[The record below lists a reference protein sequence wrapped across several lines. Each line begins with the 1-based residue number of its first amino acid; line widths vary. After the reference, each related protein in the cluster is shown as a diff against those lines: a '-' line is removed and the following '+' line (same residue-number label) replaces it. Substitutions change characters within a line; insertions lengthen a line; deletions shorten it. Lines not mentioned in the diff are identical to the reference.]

1 MLRILSKN
9 PKSTTMVTR
18 FESKIETYDVI
29 EDLSS
34 WEFVNPSD
42 DEQEDSYSFSD
53 HTSDDE
59 SDELMSKEDDPCEI
73 GSPPSPSHV
82 QITGSLLVD
91 PCEIGSDP
99 CEIGSPSSSPHVQI
113 TGPLL
118 VFNVRVDD
126 GHEEEDEEEE
136 EEEEEE
142 DYDGYDLD
150 DELVPKWLRDK
161 FGRQRIRKL
170 GKRACSRMNK
180 SKRGPYIF
188 NRPGCVHGKHGLG
201 VQHSYV

>member
-9 PKSTTMVTR
+9 HTTPKTTTMVTR
-18 FESKIETYDVI
+18 SESKIETYDVI

-53 HTSDDE
+53 QTDDDE
-59 SDELMSKEDDPCEI
+59 SDELMSKEDNPCEI
-73 GSPPSPSHV
+73 GSPSSPSHV
-82 QITGSLLVD
+82 QITGPLLVD
-91 PCEIGSDP
+91 PCEIGSP
-99 CEIGSPSSSPHVQI
+99 YSPSHVET

-118 VFNVRVDD
+118 VFDVRVDD
-126 GHEEEDEEEE
+126 GHEEEEE

-150 DELVPKWLRDK
+150 DELVPKWLSDK

>member
-1 MLRILSKN
+1 MLRILGKDLRIS
-9 PKSTTMVTR
+9 KSTTMVSR
-18 FESKIETYDVI
+18 SEAEFEAHDVF

-53 HTSDDE
+53 HTDDDG

-73 GSPPSPSHV
+73 GSPSSDISMVSPSPVQTMGALVCHVGFDYHDSSH
-82 QITGSLLVD
+82 
-91 PCEIGSDP
+91 
-99 CEIGSPSSSPHVQI
+99 
-113 TGPLL
+113 
-118 VFNVRVDD
+118 DD
-126 GHEEEDEEEE
+126 MEEEE
-136 EEEEEE
+136 GEEEE
-142 DYDGYDLD
+142 DYDDDLD
-150 DELVPKWLRDK
+150 DELVPNWLSDK

-180 SKRGPYIF
+180 SKKGPYIF